1 MNNQFFTISE
11 NIFGIN
17 SSILKEYENILFSD
31 EFKINNNLSVLRNEN
46 EINKFVNIKNL
57 LSNITK
63 FIEKKSKKLIFDD
76 IWIEEST
83 SSSSNKNSVPYIPHI
98 DKIRK
103 YKIMIYLSDVKND
116 TGPLHLINIDPNIL
130 DDKRKK
136 FSKNYKEK
144 GENIISDYEIAEYK
158 PCLGNF
164 GTTIFFDT
172 NTPHF
177 AGKVYNNEK
186 KRKILRFN
194 FRYVDSF
201 TKNINSLLKGL
212 RITQRNHFFYK
223 H

>member
-1 MNNQFFTISE
+1 MNNQFFTISK
-11 NIFGIN
+11 NIFDIN
-17 SSILKEYENILFSD
+17 SSILNEYENILFSD

-46 EINKFVNIKNL
+46 EINNFVNIKKL
-57 LSNITK
+57 LSDITK

-76 IWIEEST
+76 IWIEQST
-83 SSSSNKNSVPYIPHI
+83 SISTNKNSVPYIPHI

-103 YKIMIYLSDVKND
+103 YKIMIYLSDVKKD
-116 TGPLHLINIDPNIL
+116 SGPLYLINIDPDTL

-144 GENIISDYEIAEYK
+144 GENIISDHEIVEYK

-186 KRKILRFN
+186 KRKILRFS

-201 TKNINSLLKGL
+201 TKNINLLLKGL
-212 RITQRNHFFYK
+212 RATQRNHFFYNY
-223 H
+223 